1 MQKVKESDDQRK
13 GIEHDRQAGLPED
26 GEESNRE
33 MAEGLEGKTEEQLEE
48 EAEKS
53 EDESEIKESPSY
65 GCKTYP
71 RKQTVSGDMF
81 INSNAVKK
89 MHPAKGIVLG
99 CVPRIRNVFHRAESV
114 RRRPEWKRQS
124 VLFRFFSRYP
134 WNLQGSAWE
143 W

>member
-53 EDESEIKESPSY
+53 EDESEIRPHQKGS
-65 GCKTYP
+65 GN
-71 RKQTVSGDMF
+71 RKDS
-81 INSNAVKK
+81 
-89 MHPAKGIVLG
+89 
-99 CVPRIRNVFHRAESV
+99 RN
-114 RRRPEWKRQS
+114 
-124 VLFRFFSRYP
+124 LLNFR
-134 WNLQGSAWE
+134 
-143 W
+143 